1 MGNLLK
7 LRLTVR
13 PECGVQLK
21 LICAW
26 CGKVIREGDE
36 NSPPS
41 HGICESCKYKELKR
55 VGLR

>member
-1 MGNLLK
+1 MK
-7 LRLTVR
+7 PFKSDAPAYR
-13 PECGVQLK
+13 
-21 LICAW
+21 AA
-26 CGKVIREGDE
+26 GKESREGDE